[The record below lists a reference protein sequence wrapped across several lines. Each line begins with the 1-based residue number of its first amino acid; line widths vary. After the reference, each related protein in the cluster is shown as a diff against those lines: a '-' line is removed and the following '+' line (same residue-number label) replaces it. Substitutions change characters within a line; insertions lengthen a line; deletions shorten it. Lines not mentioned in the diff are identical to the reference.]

1 MKKIIPYGRQHIDK
15 TDISHVISALSRD
28 KLTTGELTLKFEKKI
43 KTIDLHGAS
52 LTEANKKIIEFI
64 YNAYDNGFKKLK
76 IITGKG
82 LRSKISKNPYI
93 SKDFGTLQNSVPEFL
108 RKSEVKKV
116 IHKIIPA
123 SIKDGGSGAFFIFL
137 KKKTESPVG
146 DKKTRHFYFL
156 IPPPPSPL

>member
-1 MKKIIPYGRQHIDK
+1 MRVLLHC
-15 TDISHVISALSRD
+15 LSRVSLKSLKD
-28 KLTTGELTLKFEKKI
+28 WKSFIDNLKEVENKEVKFSNQSKFEKKI

-137 KKKTESPVG
+137 KKKI
-146 DKKTRHFYFL
+146 D
-156 IPPPPSPL
+156 